1 MNDYEKLKKLLSDVR
16 RLREDIEVSVK
27 KAGDMFEL
35 FDEMNEDCDAELEDI
50 DAGIDELSDEISEGA
65 KDKEK
70 LELQIKELKDKRR
83 LIEEAVD
90 LFDEISGEFELI
102 SDTCTG
108 ISVGY

>member
-16 RLREDIEVSVK
+16 KLREDIEISVK

-70 LELQIKELKDKRR
+70 LELQIKELKGKRR